1 MRSMRI
7 GVIGSLQFVEQLF
20 AVRDRLRDF
29 GHDAFISS
37 QAEPFL
43 DKTQAERDTLNVSQ
57 KMEEDAIREFW
68 RLMQG
73 ADAVLAVNLE
83 KRGIP
88 GYVGGNTLL
97 ELGFAHVLGQ
107 KIFLWE
113 PIPDIPYYR
122 TEIEAMRPVVI
133 HGDLSLVC

>member
-1 MRSMRI
+1 MRI

-20 AVRDRLRDF
+20 AARDGLRAA

-43 DKTQAERDTLNVSQ
+43 GKTQAERDALNVSQ

-133 HGDLSLVC
+133 HGDLSLVR

>member
-1 MRSMRI
+1 MRI

-20 AVRDRLRDF
+20 VARDGLRAA

-43 DKTQAERDTLNVSQ
+43 GKTQAERDALNVSQ

-133 HGDLSLVC
+133 HGDLSLVR